1 MEFVFQLFTM
11 HQQQQHLQRAM
22 FAGRP
27 QQQPANMMFHP
38 YNQMRHMPTPYPTS
52 ALTPTMTFAQPTIDP
67 QQQQQQLYRPDQLV
81 SAIQPQIPTPVQQQQ
96 IQQQIQQQMQSSSP
110 VNILSM
116 SASDPWLTGSP
127 IPQNSTIFRPISHTV
142 AQSMLDMLPYHPRTS
157 SVNSEPSS
165 VPISGSFDSSPST
178 QFYYTNHPQSPP
190 ENRQR
195 RERLH
200 SGSSC
205 YESDSSDLS
214 DGDEEFGVRNAIFFN
229 LFISFEFLVVT
240 HQYQITIIQTT
251 IESISQRSRA
261 Q

>member
-1 MEFVFQLFTM
+1 M
-11 HQQQQHLQRAM
+11 QQQQLQRAM

-27 QQQPANMMFHP
+27 QQQPANLIFHS

-52 ALTPTMTFAQPTIDP
+52 ALTPTVTFAQPTIDP
-67 QQQQQQLYRPDQLV
+67 QQQQQLYRSDQLV
-81 SAIQPQIPTPVQQQQ
+81 PAAQSQIPTPVQQQQ

-142 AQSMLDMLPYHPRTS
+142 GHPMIDMRSYHPRTN
-157 SVNSEPSS
+157 SVTSEPSS
-165 VPISGSFDSSPST
+165 LPISGSFDSSPST
-178 QFYYTNHPQSPP
+178 QFYYANHRQSPP
-190 ENRQR
+190 ENHQR

-214 DGDEEFGVRNAIFFN
+214 DDDEEFGVRNASFFN
-229 LFISFEFLVVT
+229 VLIFHSNF
-240 HQYQITIIQTT
+240 
-251 IESISQRSRA
+251 
-261 Q
+261 